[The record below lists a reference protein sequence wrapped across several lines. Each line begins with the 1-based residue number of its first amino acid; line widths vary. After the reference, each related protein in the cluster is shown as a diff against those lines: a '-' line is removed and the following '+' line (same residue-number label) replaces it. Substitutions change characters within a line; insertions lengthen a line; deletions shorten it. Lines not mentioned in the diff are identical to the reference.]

1 MIDRNATQR
10 GRKPPMIPA
19 MVLLAMLFPPVHALR
34 SASAGDL
41 GLQLVGDQVDRVTF
55 VGAYRRW
62 DRDGNPRRQVDP
74 NAKIDRPQVDAV
86 AKSQG
91 GGKWVFRDLPAGR
104 YDLVVLRDD
113 RTRIEGWH
121 YPPVVD
127 FDPFFPPE
135 VTLEDETVEAW
146 IRNDIEQSRH
156 YENIVKPLYLGGD
169 DQVVRA
175 LVMLLR
181 DQPTSYEGT
190 MPGAATLRFEVW
202 QYDNQY
208 GGWSKNKQTRVLH
221 RVIMPRSEL
230 RKWTWLW
237 HPGLGNIEVGLG
249 PLALEVLL
257 EPENWRDFND
267 PAPVDEIVDPLKG
280 LRPD

>member
-1 MIDRNATQR
+1 
-10 GRKPPMIPA
+10 
-19 MVLLAMLFPPVHALR
+19 MLFGILNKCKRSTNGSFLLMAILVPLLFSPPIAG
-34 SASAGDL
+34 AGDL
-41 GLQLVGDQVDRVTF
+41 GIQLVGDQVDRVTF

-62 DRDGNPRRQVDP
+62 DQDGNPRRQVNP
-74 NAKIDRPQVDAV
+74 RAEIQRPEVDAV
-86 AKSQG
+86 AKDQG
-91 GGKWVFRDLPAGR
+91 GGKWVFRDLPVGR

-135 VTLEDETVEAW
+135 ATLQDETVEAW
-146 IRNDIEQSRH
+146 IRKDIRQSRH
-156 YENIVKPLYLGGD
+156 YENKVEPLYLGGND
-169 DQVVRA
+169 KTVRA
-175 LVMLLR
+175 LVMLIR
-181 DQPTSYEGT
+181 DKPTSYEGA

-202 QYDNQY
+202 EYNNRY
-208 GGWSKNKQTRVLH
+208 GGWAKNKQTRVLH
-221 RVIMPRSEL
+221 RVMLPRSEL

-237 HPGLGNIEVGLG
+237 HPGLGNIEVGLS

-257 EPENWRDFND
+257 EPRNWRNYND

-280 LRPD
+280 LRPY